1 MISTLNK
8 FRRRERQVMDEA
20 EEEEEEEE
28 EEESIEAEAN
38 GVGLLG
44 NRSAC
49 ERIVETREERRAES
63 KEKGGGS

>member
-1 MISTLNK
+1 
-8 FRRRERQVMDEA
+8 MDEA

-28 EEESIEAEAN
+28 ESIEEAN

>member
-20 EEEEEEEE
+20 EEEEEEE

>member
-1 MISTLNK
+1 
-8 FRRRERQVMDEA
+8 MDEA
-20 EEEEEEEE
+20 EEEEEEE